1 MVAHPCATHRLSK
14 NGVFQQPVK
23 WTAILYLLLT
33 LPAMAADKTA
43 YLSLKMKDEVLMK
56 EMTSGKTIMLP
67 EFGIYDTEGFRIYH
81 SIGLPDSFQKDVQA
95 ALAGN
100 KREDGK
106 LSDIQA
112 NMVHMDG
119 SPFTDDS
126 LKEADFVFVEY
137 WAEWCSACLKQMKQV
152 ADIIGN
158 APERKIRWLKVEKDP
173 AKLDGAGITGEKHH

>member
-1 MVAHPCATHRLSK
+1 MTAACFLRPRHIGPPTLFSRLR
-14 NGVFQQPVK
+14 
-23 WTAILYLLLT
+23 WTVVLCLLQT

-67 EFGIYDTEGFRIYH
+67 EFSIYDAQGFRIYH

-95 ALAGN
+95 ALAGS
-100 KREDGK
+100 RHEDGK
-106 LSDIQA
+106 LSDIQT

-119 SPFTDDS
+119 SPFTNDA

-152 ADIIGN
+152 TDIIGN
-158 APERKIRWLKVEKDP
+158 KPERKIRWLKVEKDP
-173 AKLDGAGITGEKHH
+173 TKLDSAGITREKHR